1 MLHMAVINRSKG
13 KETKP
18 DVYPPPKKKNL
29 KEEGEETK
37 SSISERKII
46 RFLKQQKP
54 PQVNV
59 NTFEQN

>member
-1 MLHMAVINRSKG
+1 MLHMAVINGGKG

-18 DVYPPPKKKNL
+18 DVYPPPKKNL

-37 SSISERKII
+37 LSISERKMI

-59 NTFEQN
+59 NT